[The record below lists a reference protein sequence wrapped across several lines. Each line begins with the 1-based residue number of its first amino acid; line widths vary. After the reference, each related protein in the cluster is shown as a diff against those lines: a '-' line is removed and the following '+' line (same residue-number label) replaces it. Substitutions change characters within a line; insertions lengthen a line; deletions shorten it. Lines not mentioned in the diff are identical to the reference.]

1 MAKLTQAQRDK
12 LPSSAF
18 LGPNRTFP
26 APDKTHAKLAESMAN
41 RSANAGNI
49 SQKTANKIHAKAA
62 RRYKRLNEK

>member
-1 MAKLTQAQRDK
+1 MAKLTTKERNA
-12 LPSSAF
+12 LPDSAF

-26 APDKTHAKLAESMAN
+26 ANDKTHALQAERMAN

-49 SQKTANKIHAKAA
+49 SQKTANRIKAKAA